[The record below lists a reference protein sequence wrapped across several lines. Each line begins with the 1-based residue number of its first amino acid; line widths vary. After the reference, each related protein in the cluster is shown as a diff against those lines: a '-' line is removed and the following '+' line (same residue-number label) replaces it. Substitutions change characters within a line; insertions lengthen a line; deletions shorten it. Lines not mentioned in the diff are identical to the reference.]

1 MPADQRH
8 LDISKLQTAILS
20 WLKKRLDADNFDKL
34 NKSFESI
41 RQHAEDWE
49 VFSSF
54 SRSSRYSGKAQLDLS
69 DDEKSMAELLRN
81 GWKPDHWTTDE
92 LARSLLLIGLA
103 EREKGEFFE
112 KLDKLFVSAD
122 LAESTALYKSLPILP
137 YPDDLTDRG
146 AEGIRTNITDVFNA
160 VALRNPFPADF
171 FDDDAWNQVILKS
184 LFVGSPVYLIQGVD
198 DRRNETLART
208 LVEYAHE
215 RWSAGR
221 EVSPELWR
229 SVGPFIDATIA
240 ADIKKELIH
249 DDKLHRQAA
258 VLALKESSTE
268 AASEILGMYPEAVK
282 ETESEKMNWN
292 KIGRAVHKSNS

>member
-1 MPADQRH
+1 MPAVQRD
-8 LDISKLQTAILS
+8 LEISKLQTTILS
-20 WLKKRLDADNFDKL
+20 WLKKRLYADNFAKL
-34 NKSFESI
+34 NDAFESI
-41 RQHAEDWE
+41 RRDAEDWE
-49 VFSSF
+49 VFSLF
-54 SRSSRYSGKAQLDLS
+54 SRVSRYSGKDPLDLS
-69 DDEKSMAELLRN
+69 VEEKSVAQSLRN
-81 GWKPDHWTTDE
+81 GWEPGHWTTDE
-92 LARSLLLIGLA
+92 LARALLLLGLA
-103 EREKGEFFE
+103 EREKEEFFE

-122 LAESTALYKSLPILP
+122 LAENTALYKSLPILP

-171 FDDDAWNQVILKS
+171 FNDDAWNQVILKS

-229 SVGPFIDATIA
+229 SIGPFIDESIA
-240 ADIKKELIH
+240 ADIKKEVTH
-249 DDKLHRQAA
+249 DEKVHRQAA
-258 VLALKESSTE
+258 VLALKESSSE
-268 AASEILGMYPEAVK
+268 AASNILDKYPDAVK
-282 ETESEKMNWN
+282 EAESENMTWEKV
-292 KIGRAVHKSNS
+292 GRAVHKSNI